1 MKKLFLILILWATP
15 GFSQSVQ
22 YTVGMPDPSSH
33 LFHIAMTIDDPGT
46 EVLDLGL
53 PAWNATYVIRD
64 FAQYLQGFDASVAF
78 KRIDKQTW
86 RLEPKGTD
94 RIEVRYTIFAD
105 QLSPFSSQ
113 LNESHAFWN
122 SANLLLLWKQ
132 QRDLPL
138 TLVIEPARGWTIA
151 TALPET
157 EYPNVYRADNYDHL
171 VDSPVDVGNL
181 DRHQFRVEGV
191 PIHVIVDGAHREY
204 DAAELVSV
212 LERVVQGHVD
222 LMQDVPFEE
231 YYFLYHFTR
240 ERSGGGMEHRDSTA
254 INRTFREGDSS
265 VRGIVGVSSHEFFHL
280 WNVKRIRPQNM
291 EPIDYFAE
299 DYSTALWF
307 NEGFTSYYGGLVLTR
322 TEYQSRQDYYQS
334 LARQV
339 GTLQN
344 RDGRH
349 ELSAADTSLLTWFD
363 NKPFYNQAENSFS
376 YYNKGL
382 LIGLLLDLK
391 IRDATDNRFSMDDVM
406 RHLNENY
413 AQQGRYFEDD
423 FGVARAITEVTS
435 LDLEREYTDFVH
447 RTTELPY
454 GEYLAYAGLEL
465 IETPADSP
473 DERPEYEIREIEN
486 TTPKQRRIRD
496 SWLSGN

>member
-1 MKKLFLILILWATP
+1 MKKLLVLLLLSATP
-15 GFSQSVQ
+15 AFSQSVQ

-46 EVLDLGL
+46 ASVDLGL

-64 FAQYLQGFDASVAF
+64 FAQYLQAFDASVDF

-86 RLEPKGTD
+86 RLEPNGTD
-94 RIEVRYTIFAD
+94 RIEVRYTIYAD
-105 QLSPFSSQ
+105 QASPFSSQ
-113 LNESHAFWN
+113 LNESHAFFN

-138 TLVIEPARGWTIA
+138 VLVIEPARNWTIA

-157 EYPNVYRADNYDHL
+157 EYRNVYRADNYDHL

-181 DRHQFRVEGV
+181 DRHRFTVNGI
-191 PIHVIVDGAHREY
+191 PIHIVVDGAHRDY
-204 DAAELVSV
+204 DADELVSV
-212 LERVVQGHVD
+212 LRRVVQGHVD
-222 LMQDVPFEE
+222 LMQDVPFEQ

-254 INRTFREGDSS
+254 INRTFGAGDTS

-280 WNVKRIRPQNM
+280 WNVKRIRPRNM

-322 TEYQSRQDYYQS
+322 IEYQTRQEYYRS

-339 GTLQN
+339 RTLQS
-344 RDGRH
+344 RPGRH

-363 NKPFYNQAENSFS
+363 GSFFNQAENSFS

-423 FGVARAITEVTS
+423 FGIAVAITEVTG
-435 LDLEREYTDFVH
+435 LDLDEEYADFVH
-447 RTTELPY
+447 RRTELPY
-454 GEYLAYAGLEL
+454 QEYLGFAGLEL
-465 IETPADSP
+465 IEPSAEVQ
-473 DERPEYEIREIEN
+473 DERLEYEIREIEN
-486 TTPKQRRIRD
+486 ATPKQRRIRD